1 MVFFLFVGKYW
12 LTTEVWLWTVQMSMI
27 YFTQIKKI
35 VIINITQVSVL
46 PLCITM
52 KKVDSSNTTA
62 AKIKFLD

>member
-46 PLCITM
+46 PLCIMM